1 MKLTWFGGTTM
12 RIHIGGA
19 MLVVDADGAPERIDH
34 TELLSGADRAF
45 RLDDDLV
52 QVEPGQFQPR
62 RPAALIEA
70 GDEPQEVRVYRLAA
84 GAVLVEAAGEPP
96 LIIATGEMP
105 RIGRW
110 GRDAVVVV
118 AGGRLEATAAS
129 VVEQVGPRLLAV
141 AGSDGAVEAVI
152 TALRDR
158 LDGTGLM
165 ALEPALALE
174 V

>member
-1 MKLTWFGGTTM
+1 M
-12 RIHIGGA
+12 RLHIGGA
-19 MLVVDADGAPERIDH
+19 MLVVDADGAPAQIDH

-45 RLDDDLV
+45 ALDDDLPAV
-52 QVEPGQFQPR
+52 DPAQFQPR

-70 GDEPQEVRVYRLAA
+70 GDGPPEVRVYSLAA
-84 GAVLVEAAGEPP
+84 AAVLVEVAGEPP
-96 LIIATGEMP
+96 LIIATGAVP

-118 AGGRLEATAAS
+118 AGGELEATAAS
-129 VVEQVGPRLLAV
+129 VLEQVGPRLMAV
-141 AGSDGAVEAVI
+141 AGNDGAVEAVI
-152 TALRDR
+152 AALRDR

-165 ALEPALALE
+165 ALEPGLALE